1 MLESSKTTAVILCG
15 GTGSRLSP
23 MTDVVNKHV
32 LAIYSKP
39 MVYYPIS
46 IALQL
51 GIRTIT
57 LVCNP
62 GDIDIFS
69 KILANLDYSS
79 ISIEFVIQSEPLGI
93 CDALLQAS
101 EKIYTKNS
109 LVILGDNI
117 FFGPQFIDAVQSA
130 ISSDDIC
137 RIFTY
142 TVSKPKRFG
151 VVERNLVGH
160 IANIVEKPK
169 TEVSKEAV
177 TGMYYFEQEK
187 LLKNLTS
194 WKSAESK
201 EMDVANLLKCYLK
214 QNMLSDTKISS
225 SNFWIDAGITEDLF
239 IANEFVRSQEQ
250 STGELIAC
258 LEEIAYKKG
267 WLSRADLCDIISN
280 QPGSPFRL
288 YLQKILE
295 K

>member
-1 MLESSKTTAVILCG
+1 MLDSSKTTAVILCG

-39 MVYYPIS
+39 MVYYPVS

-51 GIRTIT
+51 GIRTIK

-69 KILANLDYSS
+69 KILANLNYSS

-101 EKIYTKNS
+101 ATIYTRNS

-117 FFGPQFIDAVQSA
+117 FFGPQLINSIQSA
-130 ISSDDIC
+130 IKPDDIC

-142 TVSKPKRFG
+142 NVGQPKRFG
-151 VVERNLVGH
+151 VVERNSAGH
-160 IANIVEKPK
+160 IRNIVEKPELQISR
-169 TEVSKEAV
+169 EVV
-177 TGMYYFEQEK
+177 TGMYYFEQEE

-194 WKSAESK
+194 FESAEIK
-201 EMDVANLLKCYLK
+201 AMDVAKLLKCYLE
-214 QNMLSDTKISS
+214 QNMLSATQLLS
-225 SNFWIDAGITEDLF
+225 SNFWIDAGIIEDLF
-239 IANEFVRSQEQ
+239 IANEFVRTHEQ
-250 STGELIAC
+250 TTGKLIAC
-258 LEEIAYKKG
+258 LEEIAFKKG
-267 WLSRADLCDIISN
+267 WLSRTDLGNIIASH
-280 QPGSPFRL
+280 PSSPFRL

>member
-51 GIRTIT
+51 GIRTIK

-69 KILANLDYSS
+69 KILANLDCSS

-101 EKIYTKNS
+101 EKIYTRNS

-117 FFGPQFIDAVQSA
+117 FFGPQFIDAIQSS
-130 ISSDDIC
+130 ISPDDIC

-142 TVSKPKRFG
+142 KVNQPKRFG
-151 VVERNLVGH
+151 VVERNSTGY
-160 IANIVEKPK
+160 IRNIVEKPEIQIS
-169 TEVSKEAV
+169 TEAV
-177 TGMYYFEQEK
+177 TGMYYFEQQE

-194 WKSAESK
+194 LESTEIK
-201 EMDVANLLKCYLK
+201 AMDVAKLLNCYLE
-214 QNMLSDTKISS
+214 QNMLSATQLSS
-225 SNFWIDAGITEDLF
+225 SNFWIDAGIIEDLF
-239 IANEFVRSQEQ
+239 IANEFVRSYEQ
-250 STGELIAC
+250 TTGKLIAC
-258 LEEIAYKKG
+258 LEEIAFKKG
-267 WLSRADLCDIISN
+267 WLSRTDLGDIISG
-280 QPGSPFRL
+280 QPSSPFRL